1 MKYKLKTRKPF
12 YFLGMLLVLMIVSLN
27 NLIAINITKSEPTGI
42 YIRDF
47 SPVKKGD
54 YVIIRKA
61 DVENFLIYTNVT
73 IEDGLLKNIV
83 ATEGDSYIIKDDKFI
98 VGNISVNIQKNVSS
112 GRTLPQLKEGQYI
125 VEKNNFLA
133 ISTYNE
139 DSFDSRYMGE
149 LSKYAIVAKVRPLIL
164 F

>member
-1 MKYKLKTRKPF
+1 MKYKLKTIKPF

-54 YVIIRKA
+54 YVIIRKS
-61 DVENFLIYTNVT
+61 DVENYLIYTNVT

-112 GRTLPQLKEGQYI
+112 GRTLPQLNEGQYV

>member
-61 DVENFLIYTNVT
+61 DVENYLIYTNVT

-83 ATEGDSYIIKDDKFI
+83 ATEGDSYIIKDDKFT
-98 VGNISVNIQKNVSS
+98 VGNISVNIQKASS
-112 GRTLPQLKEGQYI
+112 GRALPQLKEGQYI